1 MINMNIKTPFL
12 VGHVLLK
19 SSLSLEEVGKILS
32 DKIFGGLEFGGKDL
46 EIHDE
51 IPAIFIQSPVI
62 GLKIIL
68 DGYSGFGDDQS
79 FNLSISPW
87 ISIEHVEREDVRL
100 DNYLFQLLQVE
111 LKGVEDIEI
120 FEN

>member
-1 MINMNIKTPFL
+1 MEFCVDSFLNI
-12 VGHVLLK
+12 
-19 SSLSLEEVGKILS
+19 
-32 DKIFGGLEFGGKDL
+32 EFREAG
-46 EIHDE
+46 
-51 IPAIFIQSPVI
+51 V

-100 DNYLFQLLQVE
+100 DNYLFHLLQVE
-111 LKGVEDIEI
+111 LKDVEDIEV